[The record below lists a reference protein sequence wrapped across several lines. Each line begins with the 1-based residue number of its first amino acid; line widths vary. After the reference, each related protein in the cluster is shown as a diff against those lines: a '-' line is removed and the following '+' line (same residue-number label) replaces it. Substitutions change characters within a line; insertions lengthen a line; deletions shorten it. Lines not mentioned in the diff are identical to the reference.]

1 MTQDSCETIP
11 VRVPRLLGA
20 KQAGEVRVRRAWSQR
35 TVWTDRMLT
44 ALERGVKGVYG
55 QGLSL
60 AERLLCRAWAF
71 QHGSSPCPTA
81 SIRGAVN
88 HRLESR
94 VREIRLHGSEGGE
107 TGQPVFP
114 TPIMANTPGGECATW

>member
-1 MTQDSCETIP
+1 MTQDSCEIP
-11 VRVPRLLGA
+11 PAQVPRHAGA
-20 KQAGEVRVRRAWSQR
+20 KQAGELRARWAWSER
-35 TVWTDRMLT
+35 TVWTDRMLA

-114 TPIMANTPGGECATW
+114 TPIKVSGFSTGC